1 MSKTSRKASAG
12 RLRGRGLPP
21 IAIVTSLYNRS
32 ITNELRDGAIEE
44 YVARGGSLASLV
56 LADAPG
62 AFELASLCSAA
73 ARSGRVA
80 GVVALG
86 CVIKGETRHD
96 RYIADAVAQSLAA
109 VSVWTGVPVG
119 FGVLTTENARQARE
133 RAGGTHGNK
142 GREAMSAVLDAV
154 AAIAALERGAG
165 YTISN
170 EEEGSPLPRNDK
182 AASASRRAGR
192 AKASRA

>member
-1 MSKTSRKASAG
+1 MSKARRKASAG
-12 RLRGRGLPP
+12 RGRGGALPP

-62 AFELASLCSAA
+62 AFELASLSSAA

-133 RAGGTHGNK
+133 RAGGSKGNK
-142 GREAMSAVLDAV
+142 GQEAMSAVLDAV
-154 AAIAALERGAG
+154 RAIAALERGQG

-170 EEEGSPLPRNDK
+170 EEQDETPSVKDK
-182 AASASRRAGR
+182 AAPAARRAGR
-192 AKASRA
+192 SKASRA